1 MAFNL
6 QSITKTTVHRPCRMI
21 LLGVEKIGK
30 STFAAGADD
39 VVFIPVKREE
49 GIDSLDVAKFPPVNT
64 FDELME
70 ALQTLGTDDH
80 TFKNVVIDSA
90 SALEPVVW
98 DSVCS
103 DKEVTSIEAIGYG
116 KGFHF
121 ALEKWFELMDA
132 LDYLREEKG
141 MGSIIIGHVKIKR
154 FDDPERESY
163 DAYHMDIKD
172 NVAAALYRWADF
184 TGFAN
189 KSVAIKKETS
199 GFKKERKIA
208 ELTDD
213 GQPFLYTKK
222 TPAHPGGGRDV
233 YGRLPDEIP
242 LDYKSFKE
250 AVAEL
255 TKTPSKVKKTK
266 E

>member
-6 QSITKTTVHRPCRMI
+6 QSITKTVVHRPCRMI
-21 LLGVEKIGK
+21 LLGIEKVGK

-49 GIDSLDVAKFPPVNT
+49 GIDSLNVAKFPPVQT

-70 ALQTLGTDDH
+70 ALRTLATETH
-80 TFKNVVIDSA
+80 KFKNVVIDSA
-90 SALEPVVW
+90 SALEPVIW
-98 DSVCS
+98 DSVCA
-103 DKEVTSIEAIGYG
+103 DKEVPSIESIGYG

-121 ALEKWFELMDA
+121 ALEKWFEIMDA

-163 DAYHMDIKD
+163 DAYNFDVKD
-172 NVAAALYRWADF
+172 NVSAALYRWSDF
-184 TGFAN
+184 TCFAN
-189 KSVAIKKETS
+189 RSVSIKKEVS

-208 ELTDD
+208 EVVDD

-222 TPAHPGGGRDV
+222 TPTHPGGGRDL
-233 YGRLPDEIP
+233 YGQLPDELP
-242 LDYKSFKE
+242 LEYKAFK
-250 AVAEL
+250 AALADL
-255 TKTPSKVKKTK
+255 TKTTKK
-266 E
+266 

>member
-1 MAFNL
+1 MSFGL
-6 QSITKTTVHRPCRMI
+6 KSITNTIIHRPCRML

-30 STFAAGADD
+30 STFAAGADGA
-39 VVFIPVKREE
+39 VFIPVKREE
-49 GIDSLDVAKFPPVNT
+49 GIDSLNVAKFPPVQS
-64 FDELME
+64 FEQLME
-70 ALQTLGTDDH
+70 ALQTLGTEDH
-80 TFKNVVIDSA
+80 KYKNVVIDSA
-90 SALEPVVW
+90 SALEPVIW
-98 DSVCS
+98 EAVCG
-103 DKEVTSIEAIGYG
+103 DKEVASIEAIGYG

-121 ALEKWFELMDA
+121 ALEKWFEIMDA
-132 LDYLREEKG
+132 LYFLREEKG
-141 MGSIIIGHVKIKR
+141 MGSIIIGHTKIKR

-163 DAYHMDIKD
+163 DAYHFDIKD

-189 KSVAIKKETS
+189 KSIAIKKEIS

-233 YGRLPDEIP
+233 YGRLPDELP
-242 LDYKSFKE
+242 LHWKDFKE

-255 TKTPSKVKKTK
+255 TKTSKAKA
-266 E
+266 